1 MSAGSPAVSVVM
13 IHHQAERFIDEAIAS
28 VRAQTIADWEL
39 LVVDDGSTDGSAA
52 IVARHTADDPAR
64 LRALAHPCGGK
75 RGMAAAR
82 NLGMAAA
89 RGRAIAFLDA
99 DDVWRPERLARHL
112 AALEAHP
119 AVDVVLGS
127 TVAWRS
133 WDPGRRLS
141 DRVLSPGVAAGR
153 EFDPPSLLALL
164 LAPGLGAFPGVCS
177 VTFRR
182 GPEAPPPRM
191 PEEFTG
197 MFEDQC
203 LFALLLARRRAVVVD
218 AADALYRQH
227 PASHVSR
234 HARERVAAE
243 LRYLQWLEEHL
254 RRNGIHDAAL
264 DAVIAARF
272 APHRRPART
281 VIVGLPRRIARA
293 AVAGVERVGASLL
306 PTMAASMLDR
316 ALQRWREARRRR
328 RIRAAERRAR
338 ASDDDA

>member
-52 IVARHTADDPAR
+52 IVTRHTAGDPAR
-64 LRALAHPCGGK
+64 LRALSHPGGGN

-127 TVAWRS
+127 TVLWHS
-133 WDPGRRLS
+133 WDPGSRRL
-141 DRVLSPGVAAGR
+141 DPVLSPGVTAGR

-182 GPEAPPPRM
+182 GPEAPPPRI

-197 MFEDQC
+197 MCEDQC
-203 LFALLLARRRAVVVD
+203 LFALLLAQRRAIVVD

-227 PASHVSR
+227 PASHVAR
-234 HARERVAAE
+234 HAPEAAAAQ
-243 LRYLQWLEEHL
+243 LRYLQWLDEHL
-254 RRNGIHDAAL
+254 RRSGIHDAAL
-264 DAVIAARF
+264 DAAVSARL
-272 APHRRPART
+272 ALNGGPART
-281 VIVGLPRRIARA
+281 EIAGLPRRIARA
-293 AVAGVERVGASLL
+293 AVAGVERGGALLL
-306 PTMAASMLDR
+306 PTTPALMLDR

-328 RIRAAERRAR
+328 RIRAAERRALG
-338 ASDDDA
+338 SDDDA

>member
-1 MSAGSPAVSVVM
+1 MTAGSPAVSVVM
-13 IHHQAERFIDEAIAS
+13 IQHQAERFIDEAIAS

-52 IVARHTADDPAR
+52 IVARHAADDPAR
-64 LRALAHPCGGK
+64 LRALAHPGRGN

-127 TVAWRS
+127 TVKWHS
-133 WDPGRRLS
+133 WDPGVRRS
-141 DRVLSPGVAAGR
+141 DHVLSPGVAAGR

-164 LAPGLGAFPGVCS
+164 LAPRLGAFPGVCS

-182 GPEAPPPRM
+182 GPEVPPPRI

-197 MFEDQC
+197 LFEDQC
-203 LFALLLARRRAVVVD
+203 LFALLLAQRRAVVVD

-227 PASHVSR
+227 VASHVAR
-234 HARERVAAE
+234 HAPERAAAE
-243 LRYLQWLEEHL
+243 LRYLRWLDDHL
-254 RRNGIHDAAL
+254 RRSGIHDAAL
-264 DAVIAARF
+264 DAAIAARF

-281 VIVGLPRRIARA
+281 EIAGLPRRIARA
-293 AVAGVERVGASLL
+293 AVAGIERVGASLL
-306 PTMAASMLDR
+306 PTTAASTLES
-316 ALQRWREARRRR
+316 ALQRVREALRRR
-328 RIRAAERRAR
+328 RIRAAERAR
-338 ASDDDA
+338 GGDDDA